1 VLAMTEDLRG
11 WFQEELEKRG
21 ITLTEEDYQEIIR
34 RLEEREWISA
44 QPELYKELRKKALD
58 ALSSITSSA
67 QKQLENIRK
76 DVKKKVRLS
85 RVKRIATLNK
95 LEVVSSDA
103 SSYPVPLLLS
113 RVTLMS
119 GLTIKLPLKEKASI
133 LAEVLVEDASMP
145 EPEFRFIESAKRES
159 MLPLSATHHL
169 MTKADDDVKLV
180 LIDGPLSISQWYKE
194 IWRSEKVKES
204 VDELIEAKNNIMQL
218 CKEKEILLL
227 GVVKRGRATYFHNY
241 FNLIDEF
248 IDQFVFHN
256 VLDYGNR
263 TESISIKTAV
273 EKWKPAAK
281 REELLINR
289 LKYDIRGFYIKT
301 SDNPL
306 TPPIRVEYPEYL
318 LEKEDEIASYVL
330 STAILSNDRDFDGLP
345 KAQCIAHRECTI
357 TKKVMEE
364 IFKEQLYRTTS
375 QTGIQGLLATT
386 RGYPIG

>member
-1 VLAMTEDLRG
+1 VEDLRS

-21 ITLTEEDYQEIIR
+21 VTLTEKDYQEIIR
-34 RLEEREWISA
+34 RIEEREWISA

-58 ALSSITSSA
+58 ALSSIASSA
-67 QKQLENIRK
+67 QKKLENIGK
-76 DVKKKVRLS
+76 DVKKKVHLLK
-85 RVKRIATLNK
+85 VKRMSAINEPK
-95 LEVVSSDA
+95 SISSDA

-119 GLTIKLPLKEKASI
+119 GLTIKIPLKEKASI

-169 MTKADDDVKLV
+169 TTKADDDIELV
-180 LIDGPLSISQWYKE
+180 LMDGPLSISQWYKE
-194 IWRSEKVKES
+194 VWRSEKVKEA
-204 VDELIEAKNNIMQL
+204 VDELLEAKNNLMQL
-218 CKEKEILLL
+218 CKEKELLLL
-227 GVVKRGRATYFHNY
+227 GVVKRGRSTYFHNY
-241 FNLIDEF
+241 FNLLDPF

-256 VLDYGNR
+256 VLDCGYR

-273 EKWKPAAK
+273 EKWKPEAK

-289 LKYDIRGFYIKT
+289 LRYDIRSFYIKT

-306 TPPIRVEYPEYL
+306 TPPVRVEYPEYL
-318 LEKEDEIASYVL
+318 QDREGEIASYVL
-330 STAILSNDRDFDGLP
+330 STAILSNDREFDGLP

-357 TKKVMEE
+357 TKKVMQE

-375 QTGIQGLLATT
+375 QTGIKSVLATT

>member
-1 VLAMTEDLRG
+1 LAEDLRG
-11 WFQEELEKRG
+11 WLQQELEKRG
-21 ITLTEEDYQEIIR
+21 ITFTEEDYQEIIR
-34 RLEEREWISA
+34 RLQEREWISA

-58 ALSSITSSA
+58 ALSSIASTA
-67 QKQLENIRK
+67 QEQLEDIRK

-85 RVKRIATLNK
+85 RVKKIATLSE

-119 GLTIKLPLKEKASI
+119 GLTIRLPLKEKASI

-169 MTKADDDVKLV
+169 MTKANDSVKLV
-180 LIDGPLSISQWYKE
+180 LIDGPLSVSQWYKE
-194 IWRSEKVKES
+194 VWRSEKVRKS

-218 CKEKEILLL
+218 CKDQEILLL
-227 GVVKRGRATYFHNY
+227 GVVKRGRSTYFHNY
-241 FNLIDEF
+241 FDLLDQF

-256 VLDYGNR
+256 VLNHEYR
-263 TESISIKTAV
+263 TESISIKKAV
-273 EKWKPAAK
+273 EKWMREAK
-281 REELLINR
+281 HKELLINKLR
-289 LKYDIRGFYIKT
+289 FDIRAFYIKT

-306 TPPIRVEYPEYL
+306 TPPIRVEYPGYL
-318 LEKEDEIASYVL
+318 REREDEIASYVL
-330 STAILSNDRDFDGLP
+330 STAILSNDREFDGLP

-357 TKKVMEE
+357 TRKVMEE

-375 QTGIQGLLATT
+375 QTGIQSLLATT

>member
-1 VLAMTEDLRG
+1 
-11 WFQEELEKRG
+11 
-21 ITLTEEDYQEIIR
+21 
-34 RLEEREWISA
+34 
-44 QPELYKELRKKALD
+44 
-58 ALSSITSSA
+58 
-67 QKQLENIRK
+67 
-76 DVKKKVRLS
+76 
-85 RVKRIATLNK
+85 
-95 LEVVSSDA
+95 
-103 SSYPVPLLLS
+103 
-113 RVTLMS
+113 MS
-119 GLTIKLPLKEKASI
+119 GLTIKLPLKEKASM

-180 LIDGPLSISQWYKE
+180 LIDGPLGIFQWYKE
-194 IWRSEKVKES
+194 IWPTEKVKET